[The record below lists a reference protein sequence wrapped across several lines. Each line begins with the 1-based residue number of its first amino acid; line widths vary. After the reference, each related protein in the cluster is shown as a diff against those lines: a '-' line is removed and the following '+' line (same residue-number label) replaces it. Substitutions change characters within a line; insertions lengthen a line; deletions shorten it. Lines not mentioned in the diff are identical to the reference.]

1 MGNSCIKPEGDG
13 DQMKKKLEHLKL
25 YYIRMV
31 SDGERLWYP
40 ELRSSENEEGS
51 KNT

>member
-1 MGNSCIKPEGDG
+1 MENSCIKPEGDG
-13 DQMKKKLEHLKL
+13 DQMKLEESALL
-25 YYIRMV
+25 YYIRLL

-40 ELRSSENEEGS
+40 ETRNEEGS